1 MLKSIKSALWILAI
15 SLLFVVDTPDLLSDL
30 DTRWSI
36 YMVCFV
42 FIEYVMIASVVND
55 VSVRICRVLK
65 LKKLSEV
72 DSYLLGMVMN
82 FGLKCVV
89 LVLLYRLLTSTKV
102 EELLINLRI
111 DEILIVIASLLLLL
125 VCENAVSIVQT
136 LFTVESKGGKN

>member
-1 MLKSIKSALWILAI
+1 
-15 SLLFVVDTPDLLSDL
+15 
-30 DTRWSI
+30 
-36 YMVCFV
+36 MVCFV